1 MKHKNHNNKK
11 SAGVEMISGYEVEN
25 GQVLCYLSVFGWVNF
40 TTQQMHVSLVVG
52 KAGKKSYFG
61 CAKRHGYNPLA
72 AGAPRVMTVDPEV
85 YRNEAPAGTVPV
97 AVQFKR
103 VEPIYTP
110 VYGTKCLSWRVAS
123 MGTPGGAWTSW
134 AACPITVE
142 TSNQLTPDQYELVNR
157 FAGGTVICQ
166 GEDPS
171 ADAPTS
177 LEDMVASLQSALQTR
192 GLRKNK
198 EVRKAAPINWGGLV
212 THVDVTT
219 GKDEIIA
226 AVRFT
231 RPQRDL
237 ILSRLKD
244 IDIACPALEDL
255 PLRRGRLSKQESQG
269 TIQYSSEQLECLNSI
284 LEHTGYA
291 LVFVPE
297 YGIYGLRHIKTGQL
311 IELSAADVAFLR
323 YGKEC
328 SVGGGE
334 LV

>member
-1 MKHKNHNNKK
+1 MKNKDTNKK
-11 SAGVEMISGYEVEN
+11 SAGVEMISGYEVRD
-25 GQVLCYLSVFGWVNF
+25 GQVTCYLSIFGWVDF
-40 TTQQMHVSLVVG
+40 STQQMHVSLVVG

-61 CAKRHGYNPLA
+61 AAKRHGYNPLTP
-72 AGAPRVMTVDPEV
+72 GAPRIMMADPDI
-85 YRNEAPAGTVPV
+85 YRHEAPAGTVPV
-97 AVQFKR
+97 SVQLKR

-110 VYGTKCLSWRVAS
+110 VYGMGCLSWRVAS
-123 MGTPGGAWTSW
+123 MGTPGGAWTTW

-142 TSNQLTPDQYELVNR
+142 TSNQLTPDQYDLVNR

-166 GEDPS
+166 GDDS
-171 ADAPTS
+171 STAAPTS

-198 EVRKAAPINWGGLV
+198 EVRKAAPINWGSFV
-212 THVDVTT
+212 THIDVASSE
-219 GKDEIIA
+219 DEIIT
-226 AVRFT
+226 AVKFS

-237 ILSRLKD
+237 ILNRLKD
-244 IDIACPALEDL
+244 IDVSCPALKDL

-269 TIQYSSEQLECLNSI
+269 TIQYSSDQLECLNSI

-297 YGIYGLRHIKTGQL
+297 YNIYGLRHIKTGQL
-311 IELSAADVAFLR
+311 IELSASDIAFLR

-328 SVGGGE
+328 SLGGGE

>member
-1 MKHKNHNNKK
+1 MKNHKHNNKP
-11 SAGVEMISGYEVEN
+11 AGVEMISGYEVGD
-25 GQVLCYLSVFGWVNF
+25 GQVTCYLSVFGWVDF
-40 TTQQMHVSLVVG
+40 STQQMYVSLIMG
-52 KAGKKSYFG
+52 KAGKKQYFG
-61 CAKRHGYNPLA
+61 AAKRHGYNPLTP
-72 AGAPRVMTVDPEV
+72 GAPRRMFVDPEI
-85 YRNEAPAGTVPV
+85 YKHEAPAGTVPV
-97 AVQFKR
+97 AVQLKR

-110 VYGTKCLSWRVAS
+110 VYGTQCLSWRVAS
-123 MGTPGGAWTSW
+123 LGTPGGAWTSW
-134 AACPITVE
+134 TACPITVE
-142 TSNQLTPDQYELVNR
+142 TSNNLTPEQYELINR
-157 FAGGTVICQ
+157 FSGGTVICP
-166 GEDPS
+166 GETHSEPAS
-171 ADAPTS
+171 S
-177 LEDMVASLQSALQTR
+177 LEDMVASLNAALQTR

-255 PLRRGRLSKQESQG
+255 PLRRGRLSKSEAQG

-297 YGIYGLRHIKTGQL
+297 YGIYGLRNIRTGQL
-311 IELSAADVAFLR
+311 IELSAADVEFLR
-323 YGKEC
+323 YGKGC
-328 SVGGGE
+328 SMGGGE

>member
-1 MKHKNHNNKK
+1 MKNHKHNNKP
-11 SAGVEMISGYEVEN
+11 AGVEMISGYEVKD
-25 GQVLCYLSVFGWVNF
+25 GQVTCYLSVFGWVDF
-40 TTQQMHVSLVVG
+40 STQQMYVSLVVG
-52 KAGKKSYFG
+52 KAGKKAYFG

-72 AGAPRVMTVDPEV
+72 AGAPRVMMVDPEV
-85 YRNEAPAGTVPV
+85 YRHDAPAGTVPV
-97 AVQFKR
+97 AVQLKR
-103 VEPIYTP
+103 VEPAYTP

-123 MGTPGGAWTSW
+123 VGAPGGPWTAW
-134 AACPITVE
+134 AACPITIE
-142 TSNQLTPDQYELVNR
+142 TSNRLSEDQYALVNR
-157 FAGGTVICQ
+157 FAGDNVICQ
-166 GEDPS
+166 GEVPGNE
-171 ADAPTS
+171 PTS
-177 LEDMVASLQSALQTR
+177 LEDMVASLNAALQTR

-219 GKDEIIA
+219 SKDEIIA
-226 AVRFT
+226 AVKFT

-237 ILSRLKD
+237 IIGRLRD
-244 IDIACPALEDL
+244 IDVECPALEDL
-255 PLRRGRLSKQESQG
+255 PLRRGRLSKQEMQG

-297 YGIYGLRHIKTGQL
+297 YGIYGLRHIQTGQL

-328 SVGGGE
+328 SLGGGE

>member
-1 MKHKNHNNKK
+1 MKVHKQHSNKT
-11 SAGVEMISGYEVEN
+11 AGIEMISGYEVRD
-25 GQVLCYLSVFGWVNF
+25 GQVTCYLSVFGWVNF

-52 KAGKKSYFG
+52 KAGKKQYLG
-61 CAKRHGYNPLA
+61 AAKRHGYNPLA
-72 AGAPRVMTVDPEV
+72 PGAPRIMLVDPEV
-85 YRNEAPAGTVPV
+85 YKHEAPAGTVPV
-97 AVQFKR
+97 AVQLKR

-110 VYGTKCLSWRVAS
+110 VYGTQCLSWRVAS
-123 MGTPGGAWTSW
+123 LGTPGGAWTSW

-142 TSNQLTPDQYELVNR
+142 TSNKLTPEQYELVNK
-157 FAGGTVICQ
+157 FAGGTVMCL
-166 GEDPS
+166 GETPS
-171 ADAPTS
+171 SEPAS

-192 GLRKNK
+192 GLRRNK
-198 EVRKAAPINWGGLV
+198 EARKAAPINWGSFV
-212 THVDVTT
+212 THVDVTSE
-219 GKDEIIA
+219 DEIIA
-226 AVRFT
+226 AAVKFT

-237 ILSRLKD
+237 IIKRLRD
-244 IDIACPALEDL
+244 IDVACPGALEDL
-255 PLRRGRLSKQESQG
+255 PLRRGRLSKSEAQG
-269 TIQYSSEQLECLNSI
+269 TVQYSSEQLECLNSI